1 MGLNL
6 IENGVDRAI
15 AAVDK
20 IRSMITGYDE
30 GLTFLEPIANL
41 IDEGK
46 IEEA

>member
-1 MGLNL
+1 MMGLNL

-30 GLTFLEPIANL
+30 GPNVPLNQSQT
-41 IDEGK
+41 
-46 IEEA
+46 